1 MAFCENGKKARELKG
16 LTQAE
21 LAKRISV
28 SQTAVANYE
37 RGTIVPTII
46 VGVEL
51 AEQLGTTVEKLV
63 RGV

>member
-1 MAFCENGKKARELKG
+1 MAFCENVKKARELKG

-21 LAKRISV
+21 RISV